1 MNDMEI
7 IHIDSSDDEEDDAR
21 TKTAPAKGGGC
32 IASSLDPT
40 PTPSKQ
46 FQLAKGLSGMDVE
59 DDDAA
64 ALSRNNATQ
73 QPRGTTQQSGDDDDD
88 SSASSSDSIL
98 EESLSSK
105 PKAKANVPSAKSKGE
120 PTLGKRA
127 PIALDGT
134 SEDELEIAGV
144 DNDDGCKMGGVDDI
158 AATNSHAQKKRK
170 VDKAPPRKRVVQTAE
185 PLPPEVPL
193 PVGATWRCALLMDHR
208 EFGCKP
214 NSNFLPE
221 VKRAINRH
229 FGGRYDA
236 ADICALDSADYL
248 FVARLI
254 SDTTGEIMD
263 ERVLDTVIE
272 RKNIEDLSQ
281 CLILDSKSELF

>member
-46 FQLAKGLSGMDVE
+46 LLAKGLSGMDVE

-64 ALSRNNATQ
+64 ALSRNNTTQ

-105 PKAKANVPSAKSKGE
+105 PKAKTDPSAKSKGE

-144 DNDDGCKMGGVDDI
+144 DNNDDGCKMGGVDVLLLQI
-158 AATNSHAQKKRK
+158 PTLKRSEK
-170 VDKAPPRKRVVQTAE
+170 LTRH
-185 PLPPEVPL
+185 L
-193 PVGATWRCALLMDHR
+193 R
-208 EFGCKP
+208 ER
-214 NSNFLPE
+214 E
-221 VKRAINRH
+221 
-229 FGGRYDA
+229 
-236 ADICALDSADYL
+236 
-248 FVARLI
+248 
-254 SDTTGEIMD
+254 
-263 ERVLDTVIE
+263 
-272 RKNIEDLSQ
+272 
-281 CLILDSKSELF
+281 

>member
-1 MNDMEI
+1 
-7 IHIDSSDDEEDDAR
+7 
-21 TKTAPAKGGGC
+21 
-32 IASSLDPT
+32 
-40 PTPSKQ
+40 
-46 FQLAKGLSGMDVE
+46 
-59 DDDAA
+59 
-64 ALSRNNATQ
+64 
-73 QPRGTTQQSGDDDDD
+73 
-88 SSASSSDSIL
+88 L

-105 PKAKANVPSAKSKGE
+105 PKAKTDPSAKSKGE
-120 PTLGKRA
+120 PALGKRA

-144 DNDDGCKMGGVDDI
+144 DNDDGCKMCGVDDI

-170 VDKAPPRKRVVQTAE
+170 VDKAPPRKRVQTAE

-229 FGGRYDA
+229 FGGRYDS

-281 CLILDSKSELF
+281 CLILDSKSELFCFPPHLITL